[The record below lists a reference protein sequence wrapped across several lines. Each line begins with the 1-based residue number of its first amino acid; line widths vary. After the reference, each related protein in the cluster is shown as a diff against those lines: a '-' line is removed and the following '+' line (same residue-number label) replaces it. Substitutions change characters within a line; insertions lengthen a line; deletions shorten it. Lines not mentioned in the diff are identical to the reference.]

1 MTTILCGTD
10 FSASADQA
18 VDVAA
23 ALGRR
28 GDAVLHLVHVGE
40 AGGEAAVR
48 LDEVADRVSAAGVR
62 VAAETAPGIP
72 DEVLVDRARHLRPG
86 MVVLGAHGRR
96 APARWLLGS
105 IAERVAQESPVPV
118 FVVRESARLLRWLSG
133 DGSLRVM
140 VAVDRSESSRIA
152 LEGARALARFGPCE
166 ITAVHV
172 AWLPGEFERY
182 GLSGPMA
189 LDTVPAELLAR
200 LEPDLR
206 AVIAPGERADAV
218 RLMVRPGLGR
228 PDVHLTAVA
237 AEEGADLIVVGSHQR
252 SGLDRWWHGSVARGV
267 LVQAPTSVMV
277 VPAPAP

>member
-1 MTTILCGTD
+1 VTTILCGTD

-28 GDAVLHLVHVGE
+28 GESVLHLVHVGE

-48 LDEVADRVSAAGVR
+48 LDEVADRVSGAGVR

-86 MVVLGAHGRR
+86 LVVLGAHGRR

-118 FVVRESARLLRWLSG
+118 LVVREAGRLLRWLAGESP
-133 DGSLRVM
+133 LRVL
-140 VAVDRSESSRIA
+140 VAVDRSESSRLA
-152 LEGARALARFGPCE
+152 FEGARALRRFGECDV
-166 ITAVHV
+166 TAVHV

-182 GLSGPMA
+182 GLPGPMA
-189 LDTVPAELLAR
+189 LDSVPADLLAR

-206 AVIAPGERADAV
+206 AAIAPGEGAGAV
-218 RLMVRPGLGR
+218 RLLIRPISPSWRQGR
-228 PDVHLTAVA
+228 T
-237 AEEGADLIVVGSHQR
+237 R
-252 SGLDRWWHGSVARGV
+252 
-267 LVQAPTSVMV
+267 T
-277 VPAPAP
+277 